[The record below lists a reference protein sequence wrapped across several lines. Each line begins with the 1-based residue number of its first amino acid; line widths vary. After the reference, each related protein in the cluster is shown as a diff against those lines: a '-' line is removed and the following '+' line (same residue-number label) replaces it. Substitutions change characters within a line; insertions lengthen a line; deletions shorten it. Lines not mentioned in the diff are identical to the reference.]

1 MTSNAKVRD
10 MAREPGTNVS
20 QTVDALMQEEVR
32 RRYREKWRADNKQA
46 INAYN
51 ERVNRDGVFGDDV
64 RGFL

>member
-1 MTSNAKVRD
+1 
-10 MAREPGTNVS
+10 
-20 QTVDALMQEEVR
+20 MQEEVR